1 MQHTHSSL
9 RHPVTLHASSPT
21 CVRETCLHLQA
32 VYKVTTCWSEL
43 SCLVP
48 YIAGVE
54 DFYSFVRLVNYL
66 RSRKPS
72 AEQFASLLA
81 RVVTGTPSP
90 WESDEYLVS
99 VVQDD
104 PMLQYGEEQGGG
116 SPHTVHAATHLQTAE
131 CVWEGGGGLC
141 IYFIYFTDLSFCLQT
156 LMVWTVR
163 TAMWKAHQA
172 LWRTRRVCSLG

>member
-131 CVWEGGGGLC
+131 CVWEGGGGAC
-141 IYFIYFTDLSFCLQT
+141 VSTSFTSQT
-156 LMVWTVR
+156 SPSACRL
-163 TAMWKAHQA
+163 
-172 LWRTRRVCSLG
+172 

>member
-9 RHPVTLHASSPT
+9 RHPVTLHASSLT

-32 VYKVTTCWSEL
+32 VYKVTTFWSEL

-66 RSRKPS
+66 RSCKPS

-104 PMLQYGEEQGGG
+104 PMLQYGEGQGEGLPSSSMQQHTSRLLSVCGRGG
-116 SPHTVHAATHLQTAE
+116 ACVSTSFTSQTSPSACRL
-131 CVWEGGGGLC
+131 
-141 IYFIYFTDLSFCLQT
+141 
-156 LMVWTVR
+156 
-163 TAMWKAHQA
+163 
-172 LWRTRRVCSLG
+172 